1 MTGRPT
7 PEEAAAALREAGD
20 QHRAARSQPQP
31 KWALVVVSVL
41 ILALGVT
48 TDLDSWWRTPVT
60 WLLALAVVLMA
71 VAARS
76 KRFGDL
82 LGYRRALSRRPVLGA
97 REERRKHLL
106 LLLLAVLVA
115 IGVQFG
121 LRAAGVP
128 FTATIASV
136 LLVVLMVVWERLLGR
151 GKDVRHG

>member
-1 MTGRPT
+1 MK
-7 PEEAAAALREAGD
+7 LR
-20 QHRAARSQPQP
+20 
-31 KWALVVVSVL
+31 K
-41 ILALGVT
+41 
-48 TDLDSWWRTPVT
+48 
-60 WLLALAVVLMA
+60 LLC
-71 VAARS
+71 
-76 KRFGDL
+76 
-82 LGYRRALSRRPVLGA
+82 
-97 REERRKHLL
+97 L